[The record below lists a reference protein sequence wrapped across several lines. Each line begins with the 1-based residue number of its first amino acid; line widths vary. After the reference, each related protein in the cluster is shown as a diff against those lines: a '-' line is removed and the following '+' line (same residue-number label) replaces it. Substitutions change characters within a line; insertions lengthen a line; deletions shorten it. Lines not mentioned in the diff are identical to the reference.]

1 MLPAKSK
8 TQIFVCSHP
17 GIVHSKA
24 GRDENAEKHNDPDNI
39 SHCPDFDSAESA
51 GS

>member
-8 TQIFVCSHP
+8 TQI
-17 GIVHSKA
+17 SKA

>member
-8 TQIFVCSHP
+8 TQIFVLTLE
-17 GIVHSKA
+17 IVHSKA
-24 GRDENAEKHNDPDNI
+24 GRDENAEKHNDPNNI
-39 SHCPDFDSAESA
+39 SHCPDFDFAELA